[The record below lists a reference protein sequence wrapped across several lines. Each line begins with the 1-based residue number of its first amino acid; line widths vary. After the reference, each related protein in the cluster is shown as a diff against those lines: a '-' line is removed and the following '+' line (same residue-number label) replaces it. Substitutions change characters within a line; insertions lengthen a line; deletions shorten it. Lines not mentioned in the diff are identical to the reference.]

1 MWGSLEPGSP
11 QPFTHIVHPVIT
23 NHTEATVSGCMHAY
37 QTSFMQNVSSSYFD
51 AASLTGALLAASFLG
66 ACDEQLQLASSG
78 NQFSKIG
85 HIKTFSAL
93 ACFMLMTV
101 LSIKTVLSVSVAA
114 FSADQA
120 LLT

>member
-1 MWGSLEPGSP
+1 
-11 QPFTHIVHPVIT
+11 
-23 NHTEATVSGCMHAY
+23 
-37 QTSFMQNVSSSYFD
+37 MQNVSSSYFD

-66 ACDEQLQLASSG
+66 AWTSRCGLAGIEGGVVSSFMMKLQLASSG

-85 HIKTFSAL
+85 HKTFSAL

-101 LSIKTVLSVSVAA
+101 SNIKTVLSVSVAA
-114 FSADQA
+114 FSAGQA